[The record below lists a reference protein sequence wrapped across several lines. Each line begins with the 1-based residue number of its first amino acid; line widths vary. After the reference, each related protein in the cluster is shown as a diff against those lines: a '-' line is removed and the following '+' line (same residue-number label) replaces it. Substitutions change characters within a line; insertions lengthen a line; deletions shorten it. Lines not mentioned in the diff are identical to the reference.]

1 MRKNKTIAEL
11 WDLWDGVNLKCT
23 VRRLLDDRL
32 FLMWEE
38 VFQLAT
44 YISFEDSD
52 DALIWKFNSN
62 GLYSTVFI

>member
-1 MRKNKTIAEL
+1 MV
-11 WDLWDGVNLKCT
+11 GC
-23 VRRLLDDRL
+23 

-44 YISFEDSD
+44 TISFEDSD

-62 GLYSTVFI
+62 GVCILHSHYIK